1 MTDDPTHNVFGTY
14 CGDNRPKT
22 FTFMNNVMMIFM
34 TDSTLGKKGFEIHY
48 ELQGKIQYKALTKI
62 ILVIFI
68 IIMDTCLSQKIMSEI
83 KA

>member
-1 MTDDPTHNVFGTY
+1 VTDDPTHNVFGTY

-48 ELQGKIQYKALTKI
+48 ELQGKCTN
-62 ILVIFI
+62 
-68 IIMDTCLSQKIMSEI
+68 
-83 KA
+83 